1 MHFKK
6 YLIILKFNY
15 KLLFQRLTISS
26 IIVYSKEVQLKQ
38 YFLIIATILSL
49 DKKIVNDL
57 YRITVLKYV

>member
-15 KLLFQRLTISS
+15 KLLFQRLTIAS

-38 YFLIIATILSL
+38 YFSIIAAILSL
-49 DKKIVNDL
+49 MIKKIVRYL
-57 YRITVLKYV
+57 